1 LDISPNDLNQFAWL
15 VWLSSWLL
23 AAKWSSPTER
33 RPDFRLEATYRLLTA
48 AGAILLFGL
57 HQRWPSTEV
66 ALWHLGP
73 KAAWTL
79 VATAVCG
86 FVFAWWARIELGRL
100 WSSGVTR
107 KTDHRIVTTG
117 PYKLVRHPIY
127 SGIIFAVLATAVM
140 RGTAAGLFGAALIVL
155 GLFVKARVEE
165 GFLRSELGEQLYV
178 AYARRVPM
186 LVPFVL

>member
-1 LDISPNDLNQFAWL
+1 VL

-33 RPDFRLEATYRLLTA
+33 RPNFRLEATYRLLTA

-127 SGIIFAVLATAVM
+127 SGIIFAVLATAVI
-140 RGTAAGLFGAALIVL
+140 RGTAAGLFGAVLIVL
-155 GLFVKARVEE
+155 GIFVKSPRRGRFPPERAWRAVVRRIRASRADARTVRA
-165 GFLRSELGEQLYV
+165 LISNV
-178 AYARRVPM
+178 A
-186 LVPFVL
+186 